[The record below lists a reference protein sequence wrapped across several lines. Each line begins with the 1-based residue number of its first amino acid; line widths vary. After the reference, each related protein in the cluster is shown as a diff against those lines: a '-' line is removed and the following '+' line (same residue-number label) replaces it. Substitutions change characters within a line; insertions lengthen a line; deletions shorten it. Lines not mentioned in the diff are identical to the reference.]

1 MEGIELDIFHH
12 TNATKQKD
20 EQGLDWLMAECDI
33 RSMTF
38 YRIDVISKYMDDDD
52 SEYSNI
58 YVGGEV
64 WNCLLTYEDLKEK
77 LREWKTSNAIQ
88 S

>member
-1 MEGIELDIFHH
+1 MEGIELDIIYN
-12 TNATKQKD
+12 TDATTAKRKAGI
-20 EQGLDWLMAECDI
+20 EFLLSECDVKPV
-33 RSMTF
+33 TF
-38 YRIDVISKYMDDDD
+38 YRIDAISELIDEDD

-64 WNCLLTYEDLKEK
+64 WNCVLKYEDLKEK
-77 LREWKTSNAIQ
+77 LAAWKTSNATQ